1 MNNTPASAGWGWV
14 KQGFALFRKQ
24 PGGLSTLFLA
34 YMIVTALLSLV
45 PLLGQVVQGV
55 LLPVFSIGFMRA
67 AQHIQQDRPVVPALL
82 ATGFQKPLLGRLC
95 VLGAVHVVAA
105 VVAAGALLL
114 IANGEVLTQIAMGK
128 AQPDPE
134 LLRDSGLFPGMLM
147 ALLVYVPAVTVLSF
161 AVPLVYWS
169 AMGPGKALFYAFF
182 AAKRAFLAFV
192 VFAFSLFTIMMFG
205 SQLVLLVLGFNTFAV
220 ALLRVL
226 FVLLFGVAHCALYAA
241 YCEMFGTPPLADAPP
256 AKGPPGF

>member
-1 MNNTPASAGWGWV
+1 MNGTPASAGWAWV

-45 PLLGQVVQGV
+45 PLLGQLVQGV

-82 ATGFQKPLLGRLC
+82 GTGFHKPLLGRLS
-95 VLGAVHVVAA
+95 VLGAVHVGAA
-105 VVAAGALLL
+105 ILAAGALLL
-114 IANGEVLTQIAMGK
+114 IADGEVLTQIATGK

-134 LLRDSGLFPGMLM
+134 LLRDSGLFPGMVA
-147 ALLVYVPAVTVLSF
+147 ALLLYVPAVTVLCF

-169 AMGPGKALFYAFF
+169 DMGPGKALFYAFF

-192 VFAFSLFTIMMFG
+192 VLVASLFAIVMFS
-205 SQLVLLVLGFNTFAV
+205 SQLVLLVLGFNAFAM

-241 YCEMFGTPPLADAPP
+241 YCQIFGTPQLADTPPSKAPP
-256 AKGPPGF
+256 GL